1 MTMRGRSVLGLLLLA
16 ALLPAARAE
25 TSAVSASG
33 FTVTQVLVVDAEPDR
48 VWAAFTQLPNWWN
61 SAHSWSGQAAN
72 MSLDAQAGGCWCE
85 RWGNGQSAVH
95 GLVLAVQP
103 GSMLRLRA
111 ELGPLQQLPV
121 VGVLTFGAA
130 KRDGATRLRITYRV
144 GGPADAE
151 LDKLAAAVDGVMA
164 EQARRL
170 KAYIET
176 GRPQ

>member
-1 MTMRGRSVLGLLLLA
+1 MKILCILAWALLGLLPLA
-16 ALLPAARAE
+16 VRAE
-25 TSAVSASG
+25 ASAVSPSG
-33 FTVTQVLVVDAEPDR
+33 FTITHAMTVDVEPER
-48 VWAAFTQLPNWWN
+48 VWAAFTQLPSWWN
-61 SAHSWSGQAAN
+61 GAHSWSGQAAN

-85 RWGNGQSAVH
+85 RWGHGQSAVH
-95 GLVLAVQP
+95 GQVIAVQP

-121 VGVLTFGAA
+121 VGVLTFGTAR
-130 KRDGATRLRITYRV
+130 RDGATRLRVTYRV

-151 LDKLAAAVDGVMA
+151 LDKLAAAVDGVIG

-170 KAYIET
+170 KTFIET